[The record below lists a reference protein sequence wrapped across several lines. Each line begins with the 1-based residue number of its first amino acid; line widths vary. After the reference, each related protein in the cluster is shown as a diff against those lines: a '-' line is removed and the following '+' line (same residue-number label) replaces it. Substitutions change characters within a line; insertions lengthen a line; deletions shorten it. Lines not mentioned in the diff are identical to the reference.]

1 LYKLEPQLKDKE
13 DFDYWY
19 GGVVRILRCHGL
31 QRLIDI
37 NVERPMRDSPNA
49 QAWVELSMQ
58 VATWLAHCIV
68 PEVVQDIT
76 CKLHMRGE
84 LHGALS
90 AAIIRFVNTKRTEF
104 STAGEFIDVVKQ
116 RYRTANNLKA
126 DISPYVATVI
136 MASQLQEIPEL
147 RILTEIRDYEVR
159 KIKDPAKE
167 SSANDFFKYCADMQ
181 DKIRQFGID
190 SGIGAF

>member
-1 LYKLEPQLKDKE
+1 M
-13 DFDYWY
+13 
-19 GGVVRILRCHGL
+19 H
-31 QRLIDI
+31 
-37 NVERPMRDSPNA
+37 S
-49 QAWVELSMQ
+49 WVELSMQ
-58 VATWLAHCIV
+58 VATWLAHCID

-76 CKLHMRGE
+76 STGERTTLADDFMHQCKLHMRGE
-84 LHGALS
+84 GHGALS
-90 AAIIRFVNTKRTEF
+90 AAIIPFVNTKRTEF
-104 STAGEFIDVVKQ
+104 STAGEFIDAVKQ

-147 RILTEIRDYEVR
+147 RILIEIRDYEMR

-167 SSANDFFKYCADMQ
+167 ISVNDFFKYCADMQ

-190 SGIGAF
+190 SGVGVF